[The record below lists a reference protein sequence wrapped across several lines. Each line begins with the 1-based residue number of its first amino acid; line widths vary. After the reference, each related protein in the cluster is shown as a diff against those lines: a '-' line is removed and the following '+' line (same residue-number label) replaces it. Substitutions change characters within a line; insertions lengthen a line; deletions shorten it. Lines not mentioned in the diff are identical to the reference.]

1 MLSRSSGG
9 PVEPFLQVGIVS
21 WGEGCANPGF
31 PGVYTRVS
39 TVACWVVNTV
49 CARTEE
55 LCEPNPACSSVF
67 PGDNGEVS
75 SGKSGKTTNHSSSKS
90 SKVSANTSSKETEHD
105 NASLSGSWGGHTN
118 INHSSGKSGKGS
130 KGLSSKFSNELSKGS
145 KSGSWGSGNTE
156 YHLVWVP
163 GQDSVSFLRG
173 SNAGVPYSIGPLR
186 ALTAGLGNDSSR
198 GGNDR
203 YESGGW

>member
-1 MLSRSSGG
+1 MLARSSGE
-9 PVEPFLQVGIVS
+9 PVKPFLQVGIVS

-39 TVACWVVNTV
+39 TVACWVINTV

-55 LCEPNPACSSVF
+55 LCEHPACSSVS

-90 SKVSANTSSKETEHD
+90 SKVSANKSSKETEHG
-105 NASLSGSWGGHTN
+105 NASLSGSWVGQTN

-130 KGLSSKFSNELSKGS
+130 KGLSSKSSNELSNGS
-145 KSGSWGSGNTE
+145 KSGSWESANTE

-173 SNAGVPYSIGPLR
+173 SNAGVPYGIGPSP

-203 YESGGW
+203 HESGGW